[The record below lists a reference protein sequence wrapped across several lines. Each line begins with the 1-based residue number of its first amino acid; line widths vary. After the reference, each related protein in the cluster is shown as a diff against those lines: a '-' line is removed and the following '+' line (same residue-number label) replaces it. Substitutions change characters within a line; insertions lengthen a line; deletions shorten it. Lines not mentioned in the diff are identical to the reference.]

1 MPLSKV
7 IECRNR
13 VFSALKKTLY
23 CCLSLFGYLSQQ
35 TFTSLTG
42 LEGIWTIAVLGCSYY
57 IVHPQ
62 IKISWKCTYPQAIQ
76 DEDVFLHW
84 NKCGFFLHYITC
96 SPMDP
101 LQWMD
106 AIRMRAQT
114 AEIIIHKI
122 FRYFEEK
129 NCLFLISKSIMT
141 FLTSNQ
147 NISSLTIILLS
158 SVKKSSCLNQE
169 RNMHR
174 SSTVYKWKQNGSKQ
188 MCRWILMWEN
198 NSQWSFLT
206 EGSAIMDYGLVFCPE
221 VTI

>member
-84 NKCGFFLHYITC
+84 NKCGIFLHYITC

-114 AEIIIHKI
+114 AEIIIHQL
-122 FRYFEEK
+122 RYFEEK
-129 NCLFLISKSIMT
+129 NCMFLISKSITT

-147 NISSLTIILLS
+147 NKFFNHNIAFFSEKNHFVWIKREICTDQALFTSENKTD
-158 SVKKSSCLNQE
+158 LNKCVGGFWCE
-169 RNMHR
+169 R
-174 SSTVYKWKQNGSKQ
+174 T
-188 MCRWILMWEN
+188 
-198 NSQWSFLT
+198 T
-206 EGSAIMDYGLVFCPE
+206 ADGLF
-221 VTI
+221 